1 MYVAGHQE
9 PLWPFPKLPETFT
22 ARYSTGQLTLRP
34 FGIFES
40 DLNVNFS
47 RAARPFVVTEILRC
61 CARDA
66 ERGEIEP
73 GFFWELTVGKRIEC
87 LLRLAASGAGGEIT
101 LTFRCANTACGEQM
115 ETTIAVEEI
124 SALQD
129 EAYVSEH
136 VAVRAEGQALALRR
150 PTASDQVAWLKS
162 RLTQDGGTIR
172 AMLRTLVVESAGHR
186 TVVDQATIVDEA
198 SSSGR
203 WMETIDRAMEEHD
216 PLVNFTLQSRC
227 PYCEE
232 ENQYEIDLEGLSL
245 ERLRLAQRRLLAS
258 VHRLAAH
265 YHWSE
270 QQIFSVPYWRRA
282 YYLSLIDQEK
292 NL

>member
-1 MYVAGHQE
+1 MFVTGHHE
-9 PLWPFPKLPETFT
+9 PLWPFPRLPETFT

-40 DLNVNFS
+40 DLNVNFNS
-47 RAARPFVVTEILRC
+47 AARPFLVTEILRC

-66 ERGEIEP
+66 QTGEIEP

-87 LLRLAASGAGGEIT
+87 LLRLIASGAGGELALT
-101 LTFRCANTACGEQM
+101 LRCANTACGEQM
-115 ETTIAVEEI
+115 ETTIAVAEI
-124 SALQD
+124 AALQD
-129 EAYVSEH
+129 EAYETER
-136 VAVRAEGQALALRR
+136 VAVRLEARALAFRR
-150 PTASDQVAWLKS
+150 PRASDQVAWLKS
-162 RLTQDGGTIR
+162 RATGEGGAIG
-172 AMLRTLVVESAGHR
+172 AMLRTLVLESAEHCS
-186 TVVDQATIVDEA
+186 VVDEA
-198 SSSGR
+198 VSSR
-203 WMETIDRAMEEHD
+203 PWIEAIDRAMEEHD
-216 PLVNFTLQSRC
+216 PLVNFTLQSLC

-232 ENQYEIDLEGLSL
+232 ENLYEIDLEGLSL
-245 ERLRLAQRRLLAS
+245 ERLRQAQLRLLAS

-282 YYLSLIDQEK
+282 YYLSLIEKEK